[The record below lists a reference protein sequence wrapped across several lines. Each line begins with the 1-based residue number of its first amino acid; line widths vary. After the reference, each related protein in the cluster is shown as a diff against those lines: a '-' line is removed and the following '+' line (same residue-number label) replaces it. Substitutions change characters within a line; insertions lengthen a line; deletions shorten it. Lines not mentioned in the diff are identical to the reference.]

1 MSDYFATI
9 ALMPDGQLK
18 KIQLED
24 YLGKFV
30 LLVFYHGD
38 FNIFAKSQL
47 LAFAD
52 ENEKFAESDCQ
63 VHNKRLYTQSPTFD
77 YKHLPNI
84 HYINRE
90 TLNGDDR
97 P

>member
-38 FNIFAKSQL
+38 FNSFAKSQL

-63 VHNKRLYTQSPTFD
+63 VHKKEYS
-77 YKHLPNI
+77 YSYAK
-84 HYINRE
+84 
-90 TLNGDDR
+90 
-97 P
+97 